1 MSYPDK
7 EYLDNRNDGMEQG
20 SVSSEEK
27 KSLMKSA
34 DQKKESRL
42 PVGKLKWSQE
52 DEVEPEVLEK
62 ISSLKD
68 NDLLK
73 MNTSKEKGNSLEF
86 PKSSSSSETNES
98 KTSQTPDQKDES
110 NLKAS
115 FYIPKEDKSNKI
127 EKEESV
133 NSTTEKGSDEK
144 KEPISNENKDRGE
157 QSSDL
162 NLKQMTF
169 SPNSS
174 SGDSTSDSPN
184 KRNLSIEDT
193 MGPIDFKEYYINPVD
208 NNEQVMPKTEPVQK
222 ESKTDLKASAQ
233 PEKTKPREVSEHQ
246 TEASDP
252 SKSKSI
258 LKKAVKILWVPAL
271 LISALII
278 GLMVGHSYIGEEP
291 AMDVFDLGMWEH
303 IYQLIFG

>member
-27 KSLMKSA
+27 KSLTKSA